1 MQSSLKYHGS
11 LKATWPHLLDLPR
24 GLFCE
29 LVGFL
34 IFLKQKNPLVM
45 HAGLLTVTAKL
56 RTQLLILVRIRA
68 APEPKSALWKEI
80 SSAGVRIESYI

>member
-1 MQSSLKYHGS
+1 
-11 LKATWPHLLDLPR
+11 
-24 GLFCE
+24 
-29 LVGFL
+29 
-34 IFLKQKNPLVM
+34 M